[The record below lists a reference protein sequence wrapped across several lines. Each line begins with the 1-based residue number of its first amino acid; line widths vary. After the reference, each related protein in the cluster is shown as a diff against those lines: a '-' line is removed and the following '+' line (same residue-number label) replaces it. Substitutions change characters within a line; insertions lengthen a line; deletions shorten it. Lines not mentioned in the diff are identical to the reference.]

1 MRQNGHYP
9 TAKMAFLKIP
19 NNKNII
25 GQFLRYFVTGGLAFI
40 VDFGVFALSLYY
52 FEIHYLVS
60 NLIGLMAGNVVN
72 YLLSIG
78 WVFSSEKRKMEK
90 HRLLEITVF
99 VLISL
104 FGMGLNE
111 FLMYLFVGV
120 LAIQEMVSKIV
131 AAIIV
136 LLYNFFAR
144 KYILFKKR

>member
-1 MRQNGHYP
+1 MRQNGRYP

-104 FGMGLNE
+104 LGMGLNE